1 MDKINHFFSSIQ
13 ISKTRIKDT
22 LPFVWVFGSYCKNSL
37 RKKFLDS
44 LLQNPKN
51 LLNQYKISE
60 IEEYPDWINYN
71 NYYKNLVDFEK
82 DVISISQ
89 GVIIF
94 SESVGAFAEIG
105 VFSCFPYLHNNLLIV
120 ANEKHINEDHASF
133 LNYGPIFK
141 IKGNNEESKNIWAIN
156 NDGNLTEDECIRISD
171 HFLDIITSHSPYQLD
186 TCRERDVTIL
196 LIDLID
202 LFPSR
207 TKKFYEE
214 ALKKFSIRT
223 ENFNIPKILR
233 LLQLLEIIES
243 KTSGSNTLYL
253 IKNTY
258 NSCVKYTGTRNKP
271 FDRAAFK
278 IEMSM

>member
-22 LPFVWVFGSYCKNSL
+22 LPFVWVFGSHCKNSL

-44 LLQNPKN
+44 LLQNPEN

-202 LFPSR
+202 LFPRR